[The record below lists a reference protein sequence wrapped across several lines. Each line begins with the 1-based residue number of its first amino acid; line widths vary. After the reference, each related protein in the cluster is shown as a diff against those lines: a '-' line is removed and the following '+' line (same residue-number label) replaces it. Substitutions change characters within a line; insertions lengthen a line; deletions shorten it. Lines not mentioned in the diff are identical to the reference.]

1 VGDVSCQQLV
11 ELVTA
16 YLEGSLDADAA
27 RRFEDHLA
35 VCPGCETY
43 VEQFRVTI
51 DRLGEVPVESLSDEA
66 QARLLDMFRGLPADG

>member
-1 VGDVSCQQLV
+1 MACRELV

-16 YLEGSLDADAA
+16 YLEGDLDDDA
-27 RRFEDHLA
+27 RTVFEDHLA

-51 DRLGEVPVESLSDEA
+51 DRLGEIPYDTLSDDA
-66 QARLLDMFRGLPADG
+66 QARLLETFRNLPR

>member
-1 VGDVSCQQLV
+1 MADLSCQQLV

-16 YLEGSLDADAA
+16 YLDGALDDDTA
-27 RRFEDHLA
+27 RAFEDHLA

-51 DRLGEVPVESLSDEA
+51 ARLGEVSLETISPDT
-66 QARLLDMFRGLPADG
+66 QARLLEVFRDLPR

>member
-1 VGDVSCQQLV
+1 MADLTCQEIV

-16 YLEGSLDADAA
+16 YLEGDLDDETA
-27 RRFEDHLA
+27 RTFEDHLA

-51 DRLGEVPVESLSDEA
+51 AALGDVPVDTLSADT
-66 QARLLDMFRGLPADG
+66 QARLLDVFRDLPR